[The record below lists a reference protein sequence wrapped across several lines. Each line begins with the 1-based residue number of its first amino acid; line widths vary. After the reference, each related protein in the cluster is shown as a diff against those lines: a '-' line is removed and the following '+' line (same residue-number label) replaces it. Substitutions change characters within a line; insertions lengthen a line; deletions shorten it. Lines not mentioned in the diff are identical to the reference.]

1 MCDLAIADITKAIE
15 YNPKFANHYLLR
27 GSAFYRKDDYTAAIA
42 DYTKAIEINPQSA
55 SAYNGLGNANYSL
68 FITIAQVLTMRLG
81 GRI

>member
-42 DYTKAIEINPQSA
+42 DYTKAIEINPQSPLLILD
-55 SAYNGLGNANYSL
+55 SVML
-68 FITIAQVLTMRLG
+68 ITACL
-81 GRI
+81 